1 LLQCS
6 SDERRGVGRDFR
18 LLVGLCNGVV
28 GSGVGVDGRLQL
40 RAKYGEAGDGFAEL
54 RFVLRIGFLAARH
67 GGDHRGKTSSH
78 GGAGGGGAASSRRGG
93 GSGELLNEG
102 RDAGA
107 EAADGQL
114 AAHHGGEAVL
124 QNQRRVEV
132 FNLKEPLGGLLQ
144 RELGDEADDFAR
156 NGRSSVTCGLAADQ
170 FKDAMDGR
178 LLEVSE
184 VHGDLGHAAHQETSG
199 LDVAQTA

>member
-1 LLQCS
+1 M
-6 SDERRGVGRDFR
+6 
-18 LLVGLCNGVV
+18 
-28 GSGVGVDGRLQL
+28 QL

-54 RFVLRIGFLAARH
+54 RFVLQVSFFAARH

-78 GGAGGGGAASSRRGG
+78 GGAGGGGAASAGGRGG
-93 GSGELLNEG
+93 RGELLNEG

-124 QNQRRVEV
+124 KDERGVEV
-132 FNLKEPLGGLLQ
+132 LDLEEPLGGLLQ
-144 RELGDEADDFAR
+144 RKLGDEADDLTGDGSDTITRA
-156 NGRSSVTCGLAADQ
+156 LAADLLE
-170 FKDAMDGR
+170 DAMDGR

-184 VHGDLGHAAHQETSG
+184 VHGDLSHAAHQETCRF
-199 LDVAQTA
+199 DVAQSTG